1 MNEKLEI
8 GLMMLRQRFRDAFH
22 LRNMSGDK
30 ILVTEQ
36 YVVKSG
42 NKILF
47 ATKGHIVNAGLMM
60 LGNFFAIDN
69 IASNSQSAYMP
80 AHGWGSMATYIQLG
94 TGGNSTTFS
103 TTGLTTPVSTKANSQ
118 SGSFTNPSN
127 GVFKVNYTATWNAG
141 ALSAIT
147 VTEMGLWLNVFSN
160 ITTMQTFAGSPVES
174 QTATAFFFSR
184 ISSTDGDFTSFV
196 INTSVP
202 LTITWTLTFQY
213 A

>member
-1 MNEKLEI
+1 MNEKWEI

-22 LRNMSGDK
+22 LRNTSGDK
-30 ILVTEQ
+30 ILITEQ

-60 LGNFFAIDN
+60 LGNFFTIDN
-69 IASNSQSAYMP
+69 LGQNSQAVMCP
-80 AHGWGSMATYIQLG
+80 AHNWGSMGTYIQLG
-94 TGGNSTTFS
+94 TGGNVTTA
-103 TTGLTTPVSTKANSQ
+103 TTTALTTPVATKANSQ

-127 GVFKVNYTATWNAG
+127 GVFKVNFTATWNAG
-141 ALSAIT
+141 SLTALTI
-147 VTEMGLWLNVFSN
+147 TEMGLWLCQFNNLSS
-160 ITTMQTFAGSPVES
+160 MQTFGSTSYETS
-174 QTATAFFFSR
+174 GTAYFFFSR
-184 ISSTDGDFTSFV
+184 ISAADNDFQSFV
-196 INTSVP
+196 VNTSVP